1 VSILIKGGRIIDP
14 HGGLDLIGDLWL
26 QEGVVKGLEEY
37 IDVPPQTRVVDAT
50 GLVICPGFIDIHCHL
65 REPGDQDKETIATGT
80 AAAAKGGF
88 TTVCAMPNTRP
99 PIDSADMVDFIL
111 GKARDEGV
119 VRVLPIGCVTQGREG
134 GILTNM
140 EELARAGAI
149 AFSDDGSP
157 VADESLMRQA
167 LASGLLI
174 INHCEDLDVSSG
186 GVMNEGETAASLGLK
201 GWPALAEEVMV
212 ARDISLAA
220 STGGRLH
227 LAHVSTAGSVERVRR
242 AKEQG
247 IPVTAEATPHHL
259 TITEEWA
266 SVGDGQMTPNAHL
279 GHFTL
284 SKAKGLGPLPYNTNA
299 KVNPPLRTS
308 ADVEAV
314 VQGLKDGVID
324 CIATD
329 HAPHTSADK
338 ACTFQEAAFGI
349 SGLETALG
357 SLMALVHDGRLNMTT
372 LVDRLTAG
380 PARVL
385 NRPDLCP
392 GTIKPGSPA
401 DVTIF
406 DPMAEW
412 VVDTSKFVSRGKNT
426 PLEGATLKGRVV
438 FTIVDGRVVYE
449 DEAVKVG

>member
-1 VSILIKGGRIIDP
+1 MSLLIKGGRIIDP
-14 HGGLDLIGDLWL
+14 HWGLDIIGDLWL
-26 QEGVVKGLEEY
+26 QGGLVKGLEEH
-37 IDVPPQTRVVDAT
+37 IDVPSQTRVVDAT
-50 GLVICPGFIDIHCHL
+50 GLVVCPGFIDIHCHL
-65 REPGDQDKETIATGT
+65 REPGDRDKETIATGT

-119 VRVLPIGCVTQGREG
+119 VKVLPIGCVTQGREG
-134 GILTNM
+134 SVLTNL
-140 EELARAGAI
+140 EELARGGAI

-157 VADESLMRQA
+157 VADEALMRQT

-174 INHCEDLDVSSG
+174 INHCEDLGISSG
-186 GVMNEGETAASLGLK
+186 GVMNEGQTAASLSLK
-201 GWPALAEEVMV
+201 GWPASAEEVMV

-227 LAHVSTAGSVERVRR
+227 LAHVSTAGTVELVRR
-242 AKEQG
+242 AKERG

-266 SVGDGQMTPNAHL
+266 KTSP
-279 GHFTL
+279 GHQC
-284 SKAKGLGPLPYNTNA
+284 PYNTNA
-299 KVNPPLRTS
+299 KVNPPLRTNS
-308 ADVEAV
+308 DVEAV

-338 ACTFQEAAFGI
+338 DCTFQEAAFGI

-357 SLMALVHDGRLNMTT
+357 SLMALVHDGRLDITI

-385 NRPDLCP
+385 SRPDLCP
-392 GTIKPGSPA
+392 ATLKPGSPA

-406 DPMAEW
+406 DPQAEW
-412 VVDTSKFVSRGKNT
+412 VVDTERFASKGKNT
-426 PLEGATLKGRVV
+426 PLEGSTLKGRVV
-438 FTIVDGRVVYE
+438 VTIVDGRVVYE